1 MAGKQPNSLDAVRRS
16 IPVGYLLR
24 DAKTSELFCQ
34 PHGDDFCEWNR
45 DPSFAHRFASLD
57 RAVAGARVFL
67 EIHNRPLEVLTF
79 ADAVNEFDASELRS
93 PDSWSWQEADS

>member
-1 MAGKQPNSLDAVRRS
+1 MGKS

-45 DPSFAHRFASLD
+45 DPSFAHRFASIE
-57 RAVAGARVFL
+57 RAMAGARVFL

-79 ADAVNEFDASELRS
+79 ADAVNEFDASTAEAASSLRDELRS

>member
-1 MAGKQPNSLDAVRRS
+1 MRGKS

-57 RAVAGARVFL
+57 RAMSGAKVFL
-67 EIHNRPLEVLTF
+67 QIHNRSLEVLTF
-79 ADAVNEFDASELRS
+79 ADAVNEFNAANLRS

>member
-1 MAGKQPNSLDAVRRS
+1 MAGKS

-45 DPSFAHRFASLD
+45 DPSFAHRFASIE
-57 RAVAGARVFL
+57 RAMAGARVFL

-79 ADAVNEFDASELRS
+79 ADAVNEFNASQLRS
-93 PDSWSWQEADS
+93 PDSWSWQETNP